1 MNKEKLEKL
10 KDKIAYT
17 CCRFEA
23 GTPVDEKV
31 LEDPGLLPEF
41 VESGLITVP
50 DNALTIGEALG
61 GKFKTAIDALVPLT
75 PDNIE
80 GYTKKSD
87 AESTPQADNSSSN
100 APVSV
105 GGNVSGSATT
115 TSNGMISIKIGKGE
129 NIDISLP
136 MPTGGSFVSAP
147 VAQMAPQAA
156 TESNASVNSATPAG
170 ESKVLRTLKK
180 EYIKVNDVKIGTK
193 TSFEK
198 GVLTIDKGIVK
209 GCLAKGELV
218 EKFDIEIIKEAD
230 YGKYSDSIMDV
241 QPIATKVEGELGQ
254 GVTRVLD
261 KVVIML
267 TGKDATGKQ
276 IGEFG
281 SSEGEMDRNIM

>member
-1 MNKEKLEKL
+1 MQKGARKFMSMNKEKLEKL

-31 LEDPGLLPEF
+31 LEDPALMPEF
-41 VESGLITVP
+41 VESGLMTIP

-75 PDNIE
+75 TDNIE
-80 GYTKKSD
+80 GYTKNSG
-87 AESTPQADNSSSN
+87 AAPQADNSSNSG
-100 APVSV
+100 VSV
-105 GGNVSGSATT
+105 GGNVSGSTTT
-115 TSNGMISIKIGKGE
+115 TSNGMINIKIGKGE

-136 MPTGGSFVSAP
+136 LPTGGSTAQVAGELSVQSSSSAG
-147 VAQMAPQAA
+147 
-156 TESNASVNSATPAG
+156 TPAEG
-170 ESKVLRTLKK
+170 NKVLRTLKK
-180 EYIKVNDVKIGTK
+180 EYIKVSDVKIGTK
-193 TSFEK
+193 TSLEK

-209 GCLAKGELV
+209 ACLAKGELV

-230 YGKYSDSIMDV
+230 YSKYSDSIMDV
-241 QPIATKVEGELGQ
+241 QPIATKIEGELGE

-267 TGKDATGKQ
+267 TGIDATGKQ